1 MAIEGNLEWKC
12 SQTNLSLPIRNNVTF
27 TQYITHMIIPTH
39 TDSCTHSQ
47 TDTHALFL
55 QDPADAAET
64 VELVSLVNK
73 Q

>member
-1 MAIEGNLEWKC
+1 MVFIMSTQEFIF
-12 SQTNLSLPIRNNVTF
+12 TNSANCLFHMVH
-27 TQYITHMIIPTH
+27 YTHDYTY
-39 TDSCTHSQ
+39 TCTHSQ
-47 TDTHALFL
+47 TDTSALFL

>member
-1 MAIEGNLEWKC
+1 M
-12 SQTNLSLPIRNNVTF
+12 
-27 TQYITHMIIPTH
+27 ITPTH
-39 TDSCTHSQ
+39 RYAHTARR